1 MKKSKLVR
9 FVARG
14 VVAAG
19 YFVQK
24 HAKPLCV
31 AAFSVAGASMALAV
45 DPDAT
50 VIATGASTAFGV
62 IAPITISIAGF
73 YVILNIAKR
82 VVR

>member
-1 MKKSKLVR
+1 MKKNKLVQ

-14 VVAAG
+14 VVAVG
-19 YFVQK
+19 NFVK
-24 HAKPLCV
+24 THAKPLCL
-31 AAFSVAGASMALAV
+31 AAFSVAGASLALAV

-50 VIATGASTAFGV
+50 LIATGASTAFGV